1 MAELKLKGPVGFT
14 GRTDGDKVKNNPAD
28 VDLVRNMLIANGIK
42 VAPGTKCDAGLIKA
56 ITTYQKKIGFKTPDQ
71 VIDPGG
77 KTIKKLAPKYV
88 AQQKKVDAL
97 KTVTVKYKGKDHH
110 LSEEQYNKARTNIFK
125 RTERY
130 VKTLVSQHKF
140 NLSVVKEYEES
151 AKFSNDFMMAAAQF
165 VIMKVG
171 RVKYPNA
178 GLVSKSVAAVAA
190 LEKAHKA
197 KDLKAFDAAF
207 PAAQNAVAAFDRD
220 IQRFLNELIGK
231 ADTVIFVAKVTKAVA
246 FGVVAAMA
254 VPVAVG
260 AVGPGVAAAVLAGV
274 GASVIE
280 SAATELGKHLAG
292 QKVTVMQSV
301 GNVLIDGTVGGV
313 TAGVGSKLKVASSF
327 TDDIAL
333 KVAPKMAS
341 KIPGVTAKQLQPVIS
356 RYLKGTGQ
364 SLVNSSASEATKMIG
379 EMAKSGK
386 SPSSKDFENAAQ
398 SIVVSTIIGGPM
410 QNISSFQKKVAY
422 HNEITVKNK
431 VIPTLTKRI
440 ISKRKTGHVLN
451 VQQTDRIFKAIQKPL
466 MKDTLERTL
475 FHSDG
480 TQSPEQL
487 LKIAEQQ
494 VMRDKALQSQLE
506 KMIDAE
512 LSAMEKAK

>member
-1 MAELKLKGPVGFT
+1 MAEIKLKGPVGFT
-14 GRTDGDKVKNNPAD
+14 GRKSGDKVKNNPAD
-28 VDLVRNMLIANGIK
+28 VDLIRNMLIANGVK
-42 VAPGTKCDAGLIKA
+42 VAPGNKCDAGLIKA

-77 KTIKKLAPKYV
+77 KTIKKLAPKYA
-88 AQQKKVDAL
+88 AQQKKVEAL
-97 KTVTVKYKGKDHH
+97 KAVTIKYKGKEHH
-110 LSEEQYNKARTNIFK
+110 LSEAQYLAARNSIFK

-178 GLVSKSVAAVAA
+178 ALVSKSISAVAA
-190 LEKAHKA
+190 LEKAHKS
-197 KDLKAFDAAF
+197 KDLKAFDTTF
-207 PAAQNAVAAFDRD
+207 PAAQEAVAAFDRD

-274 GASVIE
+274 GAAVVE

-292 QKVTVMQSV
+292 QKVTVMQSAKAV
-301 GNVLIDGTVGGV
+301 IVDGTVGGV
-313 TAGVGSKLKVASSF
+313 TAGVGSKFKIASSF
-327 TDDIAL
+327 TDDIAVKL
-333 KVAPKMAS
+333 APKMAS
-341 KIPGVTAKQLQPVIS
+341 KIPGVTAKQLQPVIG
-356 RYLKGTGQ
+356 RYLKGSGQ
-364 SLVNSSASEATKMIG
+364 ALINSSASEATKVIG

-386 SPSSKDFENAAQ
+386 SPTNKDFEKAAQ
-398 SIVVSTIIGGPM
+398 SIIASTLIGGPM
-410 QNISSFQKKVAY
+410 ENISGFQKKVIY

-431 VIPTLTKRI
+431 IIPTLTKRV
-440 ISKRKTGHVLN
+440 ISKRKSGHVLS
-451 VQQTDRIFKAIQKPL
+451 VQQTERIFKAVEKPIL
-466 MKDTLERTL
+466 KNTVERAL
-475 FHSDG
+475 FHTDG

-487 LKIAEQQ
+487 LKSAEAQLN
-494 VMRDKALQSQLE
+494 RDKALHKHIE
-506 KMIDAE
+506 KLIEAE
-512 LSAMEKAK
+512 LNAMEKAK